1 MTKLAAMRVLQRKS
15 LESSFSGP
23 LVTVLFL
30 PELPCA
36 LGMQAAHLAVTQQQI
51 TMCTAGCWALPL
63 LLGAKVL
70 HGVGTKLGVLVTGPV
85 EQGCARGVPGCPGVK
100 AAVAV
105 LRCADSWQ
113 CVFVLHSVHGL

>member
-70 HGVGTKLGVLVTGPV
+70 HGVGTKLGVLQMGMLRGGLQV
-85 EQGCARGVPGCPGVK
+85 GCQ
-100 AAVAV
+100 AVQV
-105 LRCADSWQ
+105 
-113 CVFVLHSVHGL
+113 

>member
-15 LESSFSGP
+15 LESPFSGP

-30 PELPCA
+30 PELPCS

-70 HGVGTKLGVLVTGPV
+70 HGVGTKLGVLKVGLLRGGLQV
-85 EQGCARGVPGCPGVK
+85 GCQ
-100 AAVAV
+100 AV
-105 LRCADSWQ
+105 
-113 CVFVLHSVHGL
+113 